1 MENSAL
7 LNNGTNST
15 VLTRLYFPSVGRY
28 VCFSRCGR
36 VVTAFPRAASEAG
49 KRCAFVE
56 VSSPRRHSRML
67 LRSAAKPSWHLGFS
81 RARNASTK
89 GLPFLPVEMHAKK
102 RGVTFLSQPPS
113 SCDFLFVSRECRA
126 DDALEFRWRGLYSFV
141 KRA

>member
-1 MENSAL
+1 
-7 LNNGTNST
+7 
-15 VLTRLYFPSVGRY
+15 
-28 VCFSRCGR
+28 
-36 VVTAFPRAASEAG
+36 
-49 KRCAFVE
+49 
-56 VSSPRRHSRML
+56 ML